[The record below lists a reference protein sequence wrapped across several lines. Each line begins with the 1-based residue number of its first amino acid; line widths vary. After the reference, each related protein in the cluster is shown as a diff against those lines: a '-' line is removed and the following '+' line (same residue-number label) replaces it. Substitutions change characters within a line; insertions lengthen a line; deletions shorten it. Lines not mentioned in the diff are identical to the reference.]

1 MKKERIAVI
10 DLGTNT
16 FNLLIAETEPG
27 QMREI
32 YFEKIPV
39 KLGKGG
45 IHKGTITSEAQHRA
59 LDALRYYK
67 KVTGKYQV
75 RNILAFGTAALR
87 GADNAK
93 ELLNKVREETGLEIQ
108 IISGDEEASL
118 IYTGV
123 IHSIHPKGIFLIMD
137 IGGGSVE
144 FILASDT
151 HGVLWEHSYPLGV
164 ARLLEE
170 FELSDPVTEE
180 NIQTLENYLDS
191 ELQELWEQT
200 SRHHPV
206 MMVGAAGT
214 FDTLR
219 ALATGKRLLPETNS
233 PWQEIPLKV
242 YQTIHRILLRSNATA
257 RKKMKGM
264 EAFRVEMIVP
274 ASIFVNFVLRKTGIS
289 TFCQSYYSLK
299 EGIVFRWMDQEYA
312 HKK

>member
-93 ELLNKVREETGLEIQ
+93 ELLNKVRVETGIEIQ

-299 EGIVFRWMDQEYA
+299 EGVVFRWMDQEYA